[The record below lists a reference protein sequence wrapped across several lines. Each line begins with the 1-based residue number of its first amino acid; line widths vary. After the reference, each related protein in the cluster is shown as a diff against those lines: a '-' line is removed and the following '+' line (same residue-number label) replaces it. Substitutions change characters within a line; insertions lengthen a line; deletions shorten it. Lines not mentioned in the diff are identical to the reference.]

1 MLSYELI
8 NMADRQRVIL
18 PEGISG
24 DFAIRH
30 FTNETTNY
38 MWETYLSM
46 KSETAEAYTV
56 MTKEG
61 CSMPIMQ
68 DSYAEYAEHQWLW
81 DNATGDVLIG
91 GLGIG
96 MVHQKLMDNPD
107 VTSVTIIEN
116 SQDVIDLVWDDCIKD
131 GTFTLIKADIETWT
145 PPADSSWDVGWFDTW
160 VHDNP
165 LTMKA
170 YKELMVS
177 RYTDYVTN
185 IGSWWA

>member
-1 MLSYELI
+1 MT
-8 NMADRQRVIL
+8 RQKVTI
-18 PEGISG
+18 PEGTSG

-30 FTNETTNY
+30 FTSSTTNY
-38 MWETYLSM
+38 NWQGYLGVKGESLD
-46 KSETAEAYTV
+46 EYTV
-56 MTKEG
+56 LTKEG

-68 DSYAEYAEHQWLW
+68 DSQAEYNEHKWLW

-96 MVHQKLMDNPD
+96 LVHQKLIDNPN

-116 SQDVIDLVWDDCIKD
+116 SQDVIDLVWEHCTKDD
-131 GTFTLIKADIETWT
+131 TFTLIKADIETWN
-145 PPADSSWDVGWFDTW
+145 PPEGSSWDVGWFDTW
-160 VHDNP
+160 VYDNP

-170 YKELMVS
+170 YKELMEE
-177 RYTDYVTN
+177 RYGSYVNN

>member
-1 MLSYELI
+1 MPT
-8 NMADRQRVIL
+8 RQRVIL

-30 FTNETTNY
+30 FTGQTTDY
-38 MWETYLSM
+38 MWESYLNM
-46 KSETAEAYTV
+46 KSETAEEYTV
-56 MTKEG
+56 LTKEG

-68 DSYAEYAEHQWLW
+68 DSFAEYREHQWLW

-96 MVHQKLMDNPD
+96 LVHQTLMDNPN
-107 VTSVTIIEN
+107 VTSVTIVEN
-116 SQDVIDLVWDDCIKD
+116 SQDVIDLVWDDCAKD
-131 GTFTLIKADIETWT
+131 DTFTLIKEDIETWI

-170 YKELMVS
+170 YKELMHNI
-177 RYTDYVTN
+177 YGDYITT